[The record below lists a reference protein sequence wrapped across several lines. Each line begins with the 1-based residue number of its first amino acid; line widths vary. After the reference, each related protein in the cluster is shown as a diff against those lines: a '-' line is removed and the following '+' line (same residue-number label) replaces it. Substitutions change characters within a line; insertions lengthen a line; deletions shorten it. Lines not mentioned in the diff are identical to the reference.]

1 MMSLLIFKDKL
12 REFCHKYDTILV
24 MAAKFIFGLI
34 LLCGLNKLFGYSAM
48 AGNVIIMV
56 GLSMLCALFSQGFFA
71 VVSGLYILLH
81 LSSLSLDVTLLFLI
95 LYIFL
100 YVLCLRFTPNYGYII
115 VLTTVLFLFKVPYLV
130 PMVIGMTVGLSGVF
144 AMVTG
149 IVIYYFGIAAQ
160 EVSLLLSAKT
170 GDEAFQPYAYV
181 IDDLTKNKEFF
192 LTVITFCIVLVV
204 FYFVYRMSVSY
215 SWYIA
220 IGVAS
225 LVCILTLVIGGTSTD
240 VNMEVGSVLLGNIL
254 AAILAVIV
262 QFFKGVVDYSRT
274 ELVQFEDDDYYYYVK
289 AVPKIKVS
297 EENINITKIQARK

>member
-1 MMSLLIFKDKL
+1 MMNLLIFKDKL
-12 REFCHKYDTILV
+12 REFCHRNDTILV
-24 MAAKFIFGLI
+24 MIAKFIFGLI
-34 LLCGLNKLFGYSAM
+34 LLSGLNKLFGYSGL
-48 AGNVIIMV
+48 AGNVVIVV

-71 VVSGLYILLH
+71 VVSGIFILLH
-81 LSSLSLDVTLLFLI
+81 LSSLSLDVALLFFV

-130 PMVIGMTVGLSGVF
+130 PMVIGMTVGLSGIF
-144 AMVTG
+144 AMITG

-160 EVSLLLSAKT
+160 EVSVLLSAKT
-170 GDEAFQPYAYV
+170 GEEAFQTYAYIV
-181 IDDLTKNKEFF
+181 DDLTKNKEFF
-192 LTVITFCIVLVV
+192 VTIITFGVVLVV
-204 FYFVYRMSVSY
+204 FYFIYRMSVSY

-220 IGVAS
+220 IGVAGI
-225 LVCILTLVIGGTSTD
+225 VCVLTLVLGGTSMD
-240 VNMEVGSVLLGNIL
+240 VDIEVGSVLLGNVL
-254 AAILAVIV
+254 AAILAVVI

-297 EENINITKIQARK
+297 EENINITRIQARK